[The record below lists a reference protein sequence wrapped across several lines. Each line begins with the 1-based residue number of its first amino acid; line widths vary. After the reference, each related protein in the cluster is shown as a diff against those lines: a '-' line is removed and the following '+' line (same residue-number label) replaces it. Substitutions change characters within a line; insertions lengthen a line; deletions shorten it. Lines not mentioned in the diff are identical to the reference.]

1 MNIGIYHSV
10 VICLVILFSF
20 WSCNVV
26 SRNVITV
33 VVYIIL
39 FLLLIGFLW
48 YSWRKRKRI
57 KAENS
62 SIVKFNNDILRILE
76 KIDTKDE
83 KIKALKYALDKVEKN
98 EEYNKNRAW
107 KLSLIITVY
116 LHMTMIYAEQGDD
129 KMVIRTCNNILEL
142 NPKHAISY
150 YNRGYTY
157 HKLGKRDKAISD
169 LEKYLAIDGKDRS
182 KMKSNA
188 LTILNELKQNK

>member
-10 VICLVILFSF
+10 VICLVTLFSF
-20 WSCNVV
+20 SSCNVV

-116 LHMTMIYAEQGDD
+116 LHMTMIYAEQGND

>member
-10 VICLVILFSF
+10 VICLVTLFSF
-20 WSCNVV
+20 SSCNVV

-39 FLLLIGFLW
+39 FLLLIGFLC

>member
-10 VICLVILFSF
+10 VICLVTLFSF
-20 WSCNVV
+20 SSCNVV

-116 LHMTMIYAEQGDD
+116 LNMTMIYAEQGDD

>member
-1 MNIGIYHSV
+1 MNTGIYHSV
-10 VICLVILFSF
+10 VICLVTLFSF
-20 WSCNVV
+20 SSCNVV

>member
-10 VICLVILFSF
+10 VICLVTLFSF
-20 WSCNVV
+20 SSCNVV

-116 LHMTMIYAEQGDD
+116 LHMTMIYAEQGND

-157 HKLGKRDKAISD
+157 RKLGKRDKAISD

>member
-10 VICLVILFSF
+10 VICLVTLFSF
-20 WSCNVV
+20 SSCNVV